1 MTFYSPWCNTVL
13 EKLLW
18 GIRDWAEVYPR
29 KSARIMLDL
38 EGRHPVYRSPW
49 GPAITLPKNHS
60 NKGHGCDVS
69 TKIIHSST
77 NSTGVCCAHPAEIF
91 SWHIPRLQIPGE
103 GGFSAQTMSS
113 AQTVHH
119 LLVGRGE
126 CGHSSKSSHSPFLQT
141 DLHNGQKFG
150 SYWDKVF
157 VKNKRTK
164 LRGFW
169 KQWRHCLVEICT
181 IKCLPVG
188 TKGWLGSIIWD
199 SI

>member
-18 GIRDWAEVYPR
+18 EIRDWAEVYPR

-119 LLVGRGE
+119 LLVGRG
-126 CGHSSKSSHSPFLQT
+126 SVDTVLSPATVHFCKQTSTMDRSLGPTGIKFL
-141 DLHNGQKFG
+141 
-150 SYWDKVF
+150 
-157 VKNKRTK
+157 
-164 LRGFW
+164 
-169 KQWRHCLVEICT
+169 
-181 IKCLPVG
+181 
-188 TKGWLGSIIWD
+188 
-199 SI
+199 